1 MYHPQPMICLLF
13 YIIAVSLYDLR
24 THRIPNW
31 CTLPLV
37 IAGMLAHF
45 PGHIDLWLVC
55 FLLVSAW
62 VSGWMGAGDA
72 KLWMAI
78 LWALPN
84 TNIPSLTLL
93 VSTSFLLSGIAQ
105 ILWRFIRRQTISGI
119 KAPAA
124 WRVIPFL
131 VMVWYVH

>member
-1 MYHPQPMICLLF
+1 MIWLLI
-13 YIIAVSLYDLR
+13 YLLAISLYDLR
-24 THRIPNW
+24 TRRIPNW
-31 CTLPLV
+31 CTLPL
-37 IAGMLAHF
+37 ISAGMIVHF
-45 PGHIDLWLVC
+45 PGHKDLWLIC
-55 FLLVSAW
+55 FLLVSTWA
-62 VSGWMGAGDA
+62 SGWMGVGDV

-93 VSTSFLLSGIAQ
+93 VSTSFLLTGIAQ

-119 KAPAA
+119 KSPAA